1 MNHVAALSILTAV
14 VFLSAAAASG
24 SRGHALAVQRFTQAS
39 IFLELNDTDGDLGIH
54 ASIDGEPWTDLSI
67 EGPNERTLLDIF
79 SRGRLR
85 AQGLTQLSF
94 ESAEPSFDAL
104 APPDFLRR
112 FPEGRYEIEARAQGG
127 GTLKGMAML
136 SHVLAA
142 PPEILVS
149 DLPAAED
156 CEASVPLVATPV
168 VIRWDP
174 VTESHPEI
182 GKSGPVKISRYQFFV
197 ERENVQLSLD
207 LPPSVTEVRVPAA
220 VIALGDQFKFEVIA
234 RTSTGNNTAVE
245 SCFRV
250 Q

>member
-1 MNHVAALSILTAV
+1 
-14 VFLSAAAASG
+14 
-24 SRGHALAVQRFTQAS
+24 
-39 IFLELNDTDGDLGIH
+39 
-54 ASIDGEPWTDLSI
+54 
-67 EGPNERTLLDIF
+67 
-79 SRGRLR
+79 
-85 AQGLTQLSF
+85 
-94 ESAEPSFDAL
+94 
-104 APPDFLRR
+104 
-112 FPEGRYEIEARAQGG
+112 
-127 GTLKGMAML
+127 MAML